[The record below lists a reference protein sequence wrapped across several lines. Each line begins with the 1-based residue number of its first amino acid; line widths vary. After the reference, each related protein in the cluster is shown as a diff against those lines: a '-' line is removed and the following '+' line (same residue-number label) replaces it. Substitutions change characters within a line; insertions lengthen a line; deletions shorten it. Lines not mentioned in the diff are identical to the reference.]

1 MAEKIIS
8 PGVFTSEID
17 ESFLPA
23 AIGDIGAAII
33 GPTLKGPVMV
43 PTVVSSYAEYTQLFG
58 NSFRSGSSVYR
69 YLSDHTAEEYFKSGN
84 KATIIRTISGS
95 AVKAKAYIG
104 TAGFTSG
111 STKGLHATY
120 YSPQKFADIS
130 ASIHQP
136 DAAGEE
142 GDAVFANDWRRSTNH
157 NIRYELTASLDFN
170 NKGVNGGRWNE
181 GASGGSN
188 CSFVLHALGDG
199 ADVNSLS
206 TQLQHVVSKSTGGED
221 VYGTNAPYEST
232 NGLLLSASKD
242 SLRWEIPSVNYDNGT
257 FNLLIRRGDDLR
269 TRKNI
274 LETWN
279 NLSLDPNT
287 TNFIGNQ
294 IGDQYISLQ
303 GAGTTD
309 PYLQYVGDYPN
320 KSKYVRVEVV
330 QGNLTPDYLDSNG
343 NIRNLSF
350 SGSLPLAG
358 LSGSFM
364 SGSVSEDSV
373 GSKTWGLKAGAY
385 ATGAYYYENIDSGNS
400 QGFNLD
406 NTTYSGDG
414 AGPDENTAHQ
424 QYIDALAL
432 LSNQD
437 EYDVNLI
444 FTPGVIS
451 SLAGHSAIAKK
462 AIDVCENRGDAFY
475 VMDSVVHGSNLSD
488 VTTQAK
494 TRNSSF
500 AATYWPWVKINDS
513 VSGIPRWV
521 PPSVTAAGV
530 YTFSDKV
537 AQPWFAPAGLNRG
550 NIQSAIEAERK
561 LSNNERDDLYN
572 SNVNPIA
579 TFAGQGVVL
588 YGQKTL
594 QKKSSALDRVNVRRL
609 LIKVKKFVASTS
621 RFLVF
626 EQNNVATRNRF
637 LNIVNPYLE
646 QIQSNSGLNAFKVVM
661 DDTNNTPDVVDRNIL
676 MGQLFLQ
683 PTRTAEFI
691 VLDFTVQPTGASFP
705 E

>member
-8 PGVFTSEID
+8 PGVFTNEID

-23 AIGDIGAAII
+23 AVGEIGAAII
-33 GPTLKGPVMV
+33 GPTTKGPIMV
-43 PTVVSSYAEYTQLFG
+43 PTVVSSYSEYAQMFG
-58 NSFRSGSSVYR
+58 TSFRSGSSVYR
-69 YLSDHTAEEYFKSGN
+69 YLTDHTAEEYFRNGN
-84 KATIIRTISGS
+84 KATIIRTSSGS
-95 AVKAKAYIG
+95 RAKAKAYV
-104 TAGFTSG
+104 ATSG
-111 STKGLHATY
+111 FASGSNASGFF
-120 YSPQKFADIS
+120 SPQTLVGVGTVA
-130 ASIHQP
+130 ASP
-136 DAAGEE
+136 DAGRNHRV
-142 GDAVFANDWRRSTNH
+142 GDNKSF
-157 NIRYELTASLDFN
+157 ELSASLDY
-170 NKGVNGGRWNE
+170 KEIGVNGGRWYD
-181 GASGGSN
+181 GTSQGSHA
-188 CSFVLHALGDG
+188 SFVLHALADGDE
-199 ADVNSLS
+199 VNSLS
-206 TQLQHVVSKSTGGED
+206 TRFISSSIANDE
-221 VYGTNAPYEST
+221 PYEST

-242 SLRWEIPSVNYDNGT
+242 SLRWEVPSVNYEKGT
-257 FNLLIRRGDDLR
+257 FNLLIRRGDDL
-269 TRKNI
+269 TSRKNI

-279 NLSLDPNT
+279 NLSLDPNQ
-287 TNFIGNQ
+287 TNFISNQ
-294 IGDQYISLQ
+294 IGDQVLTLQ

-309 PYLQYVGDYPN
+309 PYLKLEGDYPN

-330 QGNLTPDYLDSNG
+330 QGNLTADYLDQNG
-343 NIRNLSF
+343 NIRSTYF

-364 SGSVSEDSV
+364 SGSTNEDTPN
-373 GSKTWGLKAGAY
+373 SKTWGLKAG
-385 ATGAYYYENIDSGNS
+385 TGAFYYENIDSGNS
-400 QGFNLD
+400 QGFNLN
-406 NTTYSGDG
+406 NTAYSGDG
-414 AGPDENTAHQ
+414 TGPDGNTAHQ

-451 SLAGHSAIAKK
+451 SLAGHSSIAKK
-462 AIDVCENRGDAFY
+462 AIDVCADRGDAFY
-475 VMDSVVHGSNLSD
+475 VMDSVAHNSNLTD
-488 VTTQAK
+488 ATTEAK

-500 AATYWPWVKINDS
+500 AATYWPWVKVQDS
-513 VSGIPRWV
+513 VAGIPRWV

-530 YTFSDKV
+530 YTFNDKV
-537 AQPWFAPAGLNRG
+537 AHPWFAPAGLNRG
-550 NIQSAIEAERK
+550 NISTAIEAERK
-561 LSNNERDDLYN
+561 LTNNERDDLYD
-572 SNVNPIA
+572 SNVNPVA

-594 QKKSSALDRVNVRRL
+594 QKKSSALDRINVRRL

-646 QIQSNSGLNAFKVVM
+646 QIQSNSGINAFKVVM
-661 DDTNNTPDVVDRNIL
+661 DETNNTPDTIDRNIL
-676 MGQLFLQ
+676 VGQLFLQ

>member
-8 PGVFTSEID
+8 PGVFTNEID

-23 AIGDIGAAII
+23 AVGEIGAAII
-33 GPTLKGPVMV
+33 GPTLKGPIMV
-43 PTVVSSYAEYTQLFG
+43 PTVVSSYSEYAQMFG
-58 NSFRSGSSVYR
+58 TSFRSGSSVYR
-69 YLSDHTAEEYFKSGN
+69 YLTDHTAEEYFRNGN
-84 KATIIRTISGS
+84 KATIIRISSGS
-95 AVKAKAYIG
+95 RAKAKAYV
-104 TAGFTSG
+104 ATSG
-111 STKGLHATY
+111 FASGSGFF
-120 YSPQKFADIS
+120 SPQTLPGVATV
-130 ASIHQP
+130 
-136 DAAGEE
+136 AGTQNAGNNARS
-142 GDAVFANDWRRSTNH
+142 GDNATF
-157 NIRYELTASLDFN
+157 ELSASLDYKN
-170 NKGVNGGRWNE
+170 LTANGGRWYDGTNQ
-181 GASGGSN
+181 GSHT
-188 CSFVLHALGDG
+188 SFVLHALADGDE
-199 ADVNSLS
+199 VNSLS
-206 TQLQHVVSKSTGGED
+206 RRFISSSAD
-221 VYGTNAPYEST
+221 GTPYEST

-242 SLRWEIPSVNYDNGT
+242 SLRWEIPSVNYEKGT

-279 NLSLDPNT
+279 NLSLDPNQ

-294 IGDQYISLQ
+294 IGDQVLTLQ

-309 PYLQYVGDYPN
+309 PYLQLEGDYPN

-330 QGNLTPDYLDSNG
+330 QGNLTADYFDQDG
-343 NIRNLSF
+343 NIRNNFF

-364 SGSVSEDSV
+364 SGSTGEDSKN
-373 GSKTWGLKAGAY
+373 SKTWGVSGGAK
-385 ATGAYYYENIDSGNS
+385 YYENIEAGNT
-400 QGFNLD
+400 QGFNL
-406 NTTYSGDG
+406 NSTLYATEGTG
-414 AGPDENTAHQ
+414 ADENNAHQ

-462 AIDVCENRGDAFY
+462 AIDVCADRGDAFY
-475 VMDSVVHGSNLSD
+475 VMDSVVHNSNLTD
-488 VTTQAK
+488 ATAEAK

-500 AATYWPWVKINDS
+500 AATYWPWVKVQDS
-513 VSGIPRWV
+513 VAGIPRWV

-530 YTFSDKV
+530 YTFNDKV
-537 AQPWFAPAGLNRG
+537 AHPWFAPAGLNRG
-550 NIQSAIEAERK
+550 NVQSAIEAERK
-561 LSNNERDDLYN
+561 LTNNERDDLYDA
-572 SNVNPIA
+572 NVNPVA

-594 QKKSSALDRVNVRRL
+594 QKKSSALDRINVRRL

-646 QIQSNSGLNAFKVVM
+646 QIQSNSGINAFKVVM
-661 DDTNNTPDVVDRNIL
+661 DESNNTPDTIDRNIL
-676 MGQLFLQ
+676 VGQLFLQ

>member
-8 PGVFTSEID
+8 PGVFTNEID

-23 AIGDIGAAII
+23 AVGEIGAAII
-33 GPTLKGPVMV
+33 GPTLKGPIMV
-43 PTVVSSYAEYTQLFG
+43 PTVVSSYSEYAQMFG
-58 NSFRSGSSVYR
+58 TSFRSGSSVYR
-69 YLSDHTAEEYFKSGN
+69 YLTDHTAEEYFRNGN
-84 KATIIRTISGS
+84 KATIIRISSGS
-95 AVKAKAYIG
+95 RAKAKAYV
-104 TAGFTSG
+104 ATSG
-111 STKGLHATY
+111 FASGSGFF
-120 YSPQKFADIS
+120 SPQTL
-130 ASIHQP
+130 
-136 DAAGEE
+136 AAVRDVAGGPLEGGEMRNHRV
-142 GDAVFANDWRRSTNH
+142 GDNTTF
-157 NIRYELTASLDFN
+157 ELSASLDYKN
-170 NKGVNGGRWNE
+170 LGVNGGRWYDGSN
-181 GASGGSN
+181 GGSHT
-188 CSFVLHALGDG
+188 SFVLHALADGDE
-199 ADVNSLS
+199 VNSLS
-206 TQLQHVVSKSTGGED
+206 RRFISSSSETV
-221 VYGTNAPYEST
+221 NYEST

-242 SLRWEIPSVNYDNGT
+242 SLRWEIPSVNYEKGT

-279 NLSLDPNT
+279 NLSLDPNQ

-294 IGDQYISLQ
+294 IGDQVLTLQ

-309 PYLQYVGDYPN
+309 PYLQLEGDYPN

-330 QGNLTPDYLDSNG
+330 QGNLTADYFDQDG
-343 NIRNLSF
+343 NIRNNLF

-364 SGSVSEDSV
+364 SGSTGEDSV
-373 GSKTWGLKAGAY
+373 GSKTWGLGSEARDHEGAK
-385 ATGAYYYENIDSGNS
+385 YYENIADDNS
-400 QGFNLD
+400 QGFNLK
-406 NTTYSGDG
+406 
-414 AGPDENTAHQ
+414 GPFTDEGSPVANSAYQ

-437 EYDVNLI
+437 EYDINLI

-451 SLAGHSAIAKK
+451 SLTGHSAIAKK
-462 AIDVCENRGDAFY
+462 AIDVCADRGDAFY
-475 VMDSVVHGSNLSD
+475 VMDSVVHNSNLTD
-488 VTTQAK
+488 ATTEAK

-500 AATYWPWVKINDS
+500 AATYWPWVKVQDS
-513 VSGIPRWV
+513 VAGIPRWV

-530 YTFSDKV
+530 YTFNDKV
-537 AQPWFAPAGLNRG
+537 AHPWFAPAGLNRG
-550 NIQSAIEAERK
+550 NVQSAIEAERK
-561 LSNNERDDLYN
+561 LTNNERDDLYDA
-572 SNVNPIA
+572 NVNPVA

-594 QKKSSALDRVNVRRL
+594 QKKSSALDRINVRRL

-646 QIQSNSGLNAFKVVM
+646 QIQSNSGINAFKVVM
-661 DDTNNTPDVVDRNIL
+661 DETNNTPDTIDRNIL
-676 MGQLFLQ
+676 VGQLFLQ

>member
-8 PGVFTSEID
+8 PGVFTNEID

-23 AIGDIGAAII
+23 AVGEIGAAII
-33 GPTLKGPVMV
+33 GPTLKGPIMV
-43 PTVVSSYAEYTQLFG
+43 PTVVSSYSEYAQMFG
-58 NSFRSGSSVYR
+58 TSFRSGSSVYR
-69 YLSDHTAEEYFKSGN
+69 YLTDHTAEEYFRNGN
-84 KATIIRTISGS
+84 KATIIRISSGS
-95 AVKAKAYIG
+95 RAKAKAYV
-104 TAGFTSG
+104 ATSG
-111 STKGLHATY
+111 FASGSGFF
-120 YSPQKFADIS
+120 SPQTLPGVATV
-130 ASIHQP
+130 
-136 DAAGEE
+136 AGTQNAGNNARS
-142 GDAVFANDWRRSTNH
+142 GDNATF
-157 NIRYELTASLDFN
+157 ELSASLDYKN
-170 NKGVNGGRWNE
+170 LTANGGRWYDGTNQ
-181 GASGGSN
+181 GSHT
-188 CSFVLHALGDG
+188 SFVLHALADGDE
-199 ADVNSLS
+199 VNSLS
-206 TQLQHVVSKSTGGED
+206 RRFISGSVGIDVGE
-221 VYGTNAPYEST
+221 TYEST

-242 SLRWEIPSVNYDNGT
+242 SLRWEIPSVNYEKGT

-279 NLSLDPNT
+279 NLSLDPNQ

-294 IGDQYISLQ
+294 IGDQVLTLQ

-309 PYLQYVGDYPN
+309 PYLQLEGDYPN

-330 QGNLTPDYLDSNG
+330 QGNLTADYFDQDG
-343 NIRNLSF
+343 NIRNNFF

-364 SGSVSEDSV
+364 SGSTGEDSV
-373 GSKTWGLKAGAY
+373 GSKTWGLTAGAY

-406 NTTYSGDG
+406 NTSYSGLDG
-414 AGPDENTAHQ
+414 NTAYE

-437 EYDVNLI
+437 EYDINLI

-462 AIDVCENRGDAFY
+462 AIDVCADRGDAFY
-475 VMDSVVHGSNLSD
+475 VMDSVVHNSNLTD
-488 VTTQAK
+488 ATTEAK

-500 AATYWPWVKINDS
+500 AATYWPWVKVQDS
-513 VSGIPRWV
+513 VAGIPRWV

-530 YTFSDKV
+530 YTFNDKV
-537 AQPWFAPAGLNRG
+537 AHPWFAPAGLNRG
-550 NIQSAIEAERK
+550 NVQSAIEAERK
-561 LSNNERDDLYN
+561 LTNNERDDLYDA
-572 SNVNPIA
+572 NVNPVA

-594 QKKSSALDRVNVRRL
+594 QKKSSALDRINVRRL

-646 QIQSNSGLNAFKVVM
+646 QIQSNSGINAFKVVM
-661 DDTNNTPDVVDRNIL
+661 DESNNTPDTIDRNIL
-676 MGQLFLQ
+676 VGQLFLQ